1 MPLDPVFLLTLI
13 IKMAVTAA
21 FVVSASMITE
31 RAGPAIGALVTTL
44 PVSAGPAY
52 VFLALDHD
60 AAFIAQAALT
70 SLPINAATVVF
81 ACVYVLLAQRGG
93 LLASL
98 AASLVCWATLAVLVR
113 LTPWSLAGALAVNA
127 LAFLLCLPLVRRF
140 RTARM
145 PPVAQRWYD
154 IPLRAAMV
162 AVLVATLVIL
172 SSRVGPTVS
181 GIIAL
186 FPAVFTSMILILH
199 PRIGGPANAAVI
211 ANGLW
216 GLIGFG
222 VAILVLHA
230 AARPFGSAAALTLAL
245 ATSVGWNF
253 SLWALRRQRLARQ
266 AATAT
271 RPSSPP
277 RA

>member
-1 MPLDPVFLLTLI
+1 MSLDLVFLLILLV
-13 IKMAVTAA
+13 KMAVTAA

-81 ACVYVLLAQRGG
+81 ACIYVLLAQRGG
-93 LLASL
+93 VVVSL
-98 AASLVCWATLAVLVR
+98 AASLACWVILAALVR
-113 LTPWSLAGALAVNA
+113 LIPWSLAGAVAVNA
-127 LAFLLCLPLVRRF
+127 MAFLLCLPLVRRF

-145 PPVAQRWYD
+145 PPVARRWYD
-154 IPLRAAMV
+154 VPLRAAIV
-162 AVLVATLVIL
+162 AVVVATLVI
-172 SSRVGPTVS
+172 SASRVGPAVS

-199 PRIGGPANAAVI
+199 PRIGGRANAAVI

-222 VAILVLHA
+222 VAIVVLHA
-230 AARPFGSAAALTLAL
+230 AAVPLGSAAALTLAL

-253 SLWALRRQRLARQ
+253 SLWLLRRRRAR
-266 AATAT
+266 TT
-271 RPSSPP
+271 PVSRPSSPP
-277 RA
+277 

>member
-1 MPLDPVFLLTLI
+1 MPLDPVFLLTLV

-81 ACVYVLLAQRGG
+81 ACVYVLLAQRSG

-98 AASLVCWATLAVLVR
+98 AVSLTCWAMLAALVR
-113 LTPWSLAGALAVNA
+113 MTPWSLAGALAVNA
-127 LAFLLCLPLVRRF
+127 LAFVLCLPLVHRF

-145 PPVAQRWYD
+145 PPVARRWYD

-199 PRIGGPANAAVI
+199 PRIGGRANAAVI

-230 AARPFGSAAALTLAL
+230 AAGPFGSAAALTLAL

-253 SLWALRRQRLARQ
+253 SLWTLRRHRLAHQ
-266 AATAT
+266 AARVNRGA
-271 RPSSPP
+271 
-277 RA
+277 